1 MAMATSSIPF
11 SKLSLLGSWNALS
24 ASNHSAGNF
33 AMDAGNQEA
42 FDIILNSGIFFDTY
56 GEYYKDLREFHQH
69 LPKLLRPGG
78 DLFVLQWAMWR

>member
-42 FDIILNSGIFFDTY
+42 FDIILNSGIQAELIFGTIARSAN
-56 GEYYKDLREFHQH
+56 ENNNQL
-69 LPKLLRPGG
+69 
-78 DLFVLQWAMWR
+78 